1 MGYGSASYNYLNNPN
16 PALTGRIRLRQGY
29 GGHEGSMNTLTKSNV
44 RLFASSKSWIEG
56 EALRQLYAVA
66 KFEGMRLAAGFP
78 DLHPGKGSP
87 VGAAF
92 VTEGLIYPYVIGG
105 DIGCGMGLFK
115 TDLVQRDIK
124 LNRWTELRFD
134 LEHPWEGDVQ
144 EVLAASELES
154 TEFDQSLGTLG
165 GGNHF
170 AELQM
175 VDEVLDSRAFKLFG
189 LGKQQLVVL
198 VHSGSRG
205 LGECV
210 LREYVDEH
218 QARGADVHPPQYA
231 IESGSTSERAGA
243 AFTGSTSRYCYGG
256 RAESFAAAAYLQ
268 RHDLAVRWAN
278 VNRRLLAQRFV
289 RQLGAEAG
297 LLWDGCHNS
306 ITSHELEG
314 ETVWVHRKGAV
325 AAESEAVVIPGSRGS
340 LSYLVKPLGDGK
352 SHAWSLAHGA
362 GRKWARSEARQRMR
376 ERFGMHQLTQTPLG
390 GRVICEERDLLYEEA
405 PAAYKDIED
414 VIQELVDAGLVSV
427 IATFRPLLT
436 YKTRAL
442 RR

>member
-1 MGYGSASYNYLNNPN
+1 M
-16 PALTGRIRLRQGY
+16 TI
-29 GGHEGSMNTLTKSNV
+29 LTKSNV
-44 RLFASSKSWIEG
+44 RLLVSAKSWVEG
-56 EALRQLYAVA
+56 EALRQLYAA
-66 KFEGMRLAAGFP
+66 ANFDGMRLAVGFP

-92 VTEGLIYPYVIGG
+92 VTEGLIYPYLIGG
-105 DIGCGMGLFK
+105 DVGCGMALFK

-124 LNRWTELRFD
+124 LNRWADLRFD
-134 LEHPWEGDVQ
+134 LEHPWEGEMR

-154 TEFDQSLGTLG
+154 TEFDQALGTLG

-175 VDEVLDSRAFKLFG
+175 VDEVLDARAFRLFG

-205 LGECV
+205 LGESI
-210 LREYVDEH
+210 LRDYVAEH
-218 QARGADVHPPQYA
+218 QA
-231 IESGSTSERAGA
+231 SGSD
-243 AFTGSTSRYCYGG
+243 
-256 RAESFAAAAYLQ
+256 AESFAAAAYLLG
-268 RHDLAVRWAN
+268 HDLAVRWAK
-278 VNRRLLAQRFV
+278 VNRGLLAQRFV
-289 RQLGAEAG
+289 HQLGAQAN

-306 ITSHELEG
+306 ITSREHEG

-325 AAESEAVVIPGSRGS
+325 AAETEAVVIPGSRGS
-340 LSYLVKPLGDGK
+340 LSYLVRPLGDGE
-352 SHAWSLAHGA
+352 SRAWSLAHGA

-390 GRVICEERDLLYEEA
+390 GRVICGARDLLYEEA
-405 PAAYKDIED
+405 PATYKNIED
-414 VIQELVDAGLVSV
+414 VIQDLVDAGLVSV

-436 YKTRAL
+436 YKTRAHL
-442 RR
+442 R